1 MKSFKDW
8 MAEGDTLYQQALRE
22 FQELEQQ
29 LHDVE
34 QRLAIK
40 KDELNQIAAVVG
52 KPPLETARK
61 PQVELIDHHSVGSVA
76 NTPATIARAL
86 TGRGLGGGR

>member
-8 MAEGDTLYQQALRE
+8 MAEGDALYQQALKE
-22 FQELEQQ
+22 FQDLEQQ
-29 LHDVE
+29 LHELE

-40 KDELNQIAAVVG
+40 KDELNQIAAVIG
-52 KPPLETARK
+52 KPPVESSRR
-61 PQVELIDHHSVGSVA
+61 PQVELIDNHGVGSVP

>member
-8 MAEGDTLYQQALRE
+8 LGEGDTLYQQALAE
-22 FQELEQQ
+22 YQDLERQITD
-29 LHDVE
+29 LE

-40 KDELNQIAAVVG
+40 KDEVNQIASVVN
-52 KPPLETARK
+52 KPPVESNRRLTAQLVDEQH
-61 PQVELIDHHSVGSVA
+61 PGSVP

-86 TGRGLGGGR
+86 SGRGLGGR

>member
-8 MAEGDTLYQQALRE
+8 MAEGDALYQQALRE

-29 LHDVE
+29 LHDLE

-40 KDELNQIAAVVG
+40 KDELNQIAGVVG
-52 KPPLETARK
+52 KPPLETQRGR
-61 PQVELIDHHSVGSVA
+61 PQVELIDSHGVGSVP

-86 TGRGLGGGR
+86 TGRGLGGR